1 METLLGAADGRRVR
15 RELAM
20 ADGKPLDDGPW
31 DEGLFCRRDMLEG
44 DLEGVRSGPDAAAG
58 RVVAKLEGEG

>member
-1 METLLGAADGRRVR
+1 
-15 RELAM
+15 M

-31 DEGLFCRRDMLEG
+31 DDGLFCRRDMLEG
-44 DLEGVRSGPDAAAG
+44 DLQGVLSGPDAAAG